1 MVAELKPSEPNDDF
15 VALLARVRGGD
26 ELAAGELVLRYERAV
41 LRAVR
46 SRLGQNLRRAMD
58 SMDVVQSVHQSL
70 LLGLR
75 SQRFDMDS
83 PGQLI
88 ALAVVMVQRKI
99 ARHWRKIKRLPTQG
113 ETAGSSGGTPLN
125 GISSDEP
132 PPADLA
138 VAGDL
143 LEHFLAQLGDFDRRL
158 VELKLEGYSSVEAAA
173 ALGRQPAFI
182 RMRWSRLRQLLRSRG
197 YLDQ

>member
-15 VALLARVRGGD
+15 VALLARVRRGD
-26 ELAAGELVLRYERAV
+26 ESAAGELVLRYERAV

-113 ETAGSSGGTPLN
+113 ETAGSSGGTLN
-125 GISSDEP
+125 GISGDEP

-138 VAGDL
+138 IAGDL
-143 LEHFLAQLGDFDRRL
+143 LEHFLAQLGDFDRKL

-173 ALGRQPAFI
+173 VLDRQPAFI